1 MDAGA
6 LSALG
11 DFLAAAVRLASPLA
25 LACLGLLFSFRSGL
39 LNIGVEG
46 MMLGGALAG
55 AAGAAYFQS
64 PWAGVGV
71 AVFAGV
77 LMGVLFAFLTVT
89 SLADQVVVGTALNL
103 AASGATTVLGRGAL
117 GASTEPASVH
127 AFTVVP
133 VPLLSHLPVLGP
145 ALFEQTPLVYLEIAL
160 VPACAFLLWRTN
172 FGLTLRAAGE
182 HPLAVESAGLSVIRT
197 RYACAALDG
206 ALSSLAGAFLS
217 LGIIGMFTND
227 MVAGRGFIAIAAVIF
242 GRWTV
247 TGAIA
252 AALLFGA
259 ADAWSVR
266 LQVGGVHV
274 PYQFLLMVPY
284 VLTLIA
290 YAGFS
295 GRAEQ
300 PAATGVPYRRA

>member
-1 MDAGA
+1 MDARA

-71 AVFAGV
+71 AVLAGV
-77 LMGVLFAFLTVT
+77 LMGVVFAFLTVT

-117 GASTEPASVH
+117 GASTEPARVH
-127 AFTVVP
+127 AFTATP
-133 VPLLSHLPVLGP
+133 VPLLSHLPLLGP
-145 ALFEQTPLVYLEIAL
+145 ALFAQTPLVYLELAL
-160 VPACAFLLWRTN
+160 IPACAFVLWRTN

-182 HPLAVESAGLSVIRT
+182 HPLAVESAGLSVVRT

-206 ALSSLAGAFLS
+206 ALSSLAGSFLS

-247 TGAIA
+247 TGAMA

-290 YAGFS
+290 YAGFA
-295 GRAEQ
+295 GHAEQ
-300 PAATGVPYRRA
+300 PAATGIPYRRA